1 MAQQMDF
8 EQAVEERWAII
19 HGGILSAES
28 PSISTAN
35 VSSLNRRTPNGSSGG
50 VRGYKMTGRFNLPV
64 ILLYLLRSD

>member
-50 VRGYKMTGRFNLPV
+50 VRG
-64 ILLYLLRSD
+64 